1 MSAKQITGAKIQK
14 IKERSKKM
22 TKIKYPIFKRLHR
35 GEKGFT
41 LIELLIVVAILGIIA
56 AVVIPNLGAF
66 MTTGKL
72 SAANTEVENVKS
84 ASLAYYAENSAWPS
98 SSTALS
104 IFLAGNVTGTYGFD
118 ANYGWV
124 LNGTGWTE
132 LTWEDGV
139 SGVNGTHG
147 KWVR

>member
-1 MSAKQITGAKIQK
+1 
-14 IKERSKKM
+14 M
-22 TKIKYPIFKRLHR
+22 TKTKYPIFKCLHR

-66 MTTGKL
+66 MTTGEI

-98 SSTALS
+98 SSSQLTE
-104 IFLAGNVTGTYGFD
+104 FLAGNVTGTYGFD
-118 ANYGWV
+118 TDYGWV
-124 LNGTGWTE
+124 INGTGWSG
-132 LTWEDGV
+132 LNWDDGIV
-139 SGVNGTHG
+139 GVNGTHG
-147 KWVR
+147 KWER